1 MDHTTANHSAVI
13 VTANLDRQGMTST
26 AATGAPMLAVE
37 DAAPTASATAAVEAH
52 IARWDDAG
60 PADVELIEFVQTAVR
75 LAAPRSVA
83 EARTCLNYCSK
94 YARWQRS
101 TGRHLAYDTAFNRAD
116 IDQFLAEALPEDTK
130 RGTRDAM
137 RSHLLRLAPG
147 VGLAGTTRP
156 QLPKATLTLVP
167 SPADPDAD
175 EIAATIAAWAPDR
188 VAPEVW
194 EQVADVVRH
203 AVVAAAPERVG
214 RAKDLMRAAAYLAGW
229 VAHQNRPLRPD
240 VVFSAATIEGFVALI
255 AAEWPTRSAA
265 TVASNLHAL
274 REALGYPLDRARLEF
289 PRSQAKLPYSS
300 DEVAAIY
307 ARARVIPSS
316 GRRRY
321 VLSAL
326 DLVFGT
332 GLTGATAGLVEPG
345 WLLDTP
351 AGLLL
356 RIPATAGPARRSP
369 ARQALDADMG
379 ATAPPL
385 REVLVLD
392 EHADRL
398 TANRDRAVRA
408 GDTYMLGG
416 TTTRRSGRYSTLMAP
431 SRTFSVG
438 ADATR
443 ARLTWA
449 LAIVRLVAAH
459 AGGLDDLRRVVANG
473 LVLDVFDEETQ

>member
-1 MDHTTANHSAVI
+1 
-13 VTANLDRQGMTST
+13 MTST
-26 AATGAPMLAVE
+26 AANGAPVIAVE
-37 DAAPTASATAAVEAH
+37 GAAPTASGGGAVEAH
-52 IARWDDAG
+52 IASWNG
-60 PADVELIEFVQTAVR
+60 TGHADVELIEFIREAVQ

-83 EARTCLNYCSK
+83 EARTCLSYCSK
-94 YARWQRS
+94 YAQWRRS

-116 IDQFLAEALPEDTK
+116 IDEFLTDALPEDTK

-137 RSHLLRLAPG
+137 RSHLMRLSSG

-156 QLPKATLTLVP
+156 QRPKPALTLVP
-167 SPADPDAD
+167 SPCEPDD
-175 EIAATIAAWAPDR
+175 DGIAATIATWAPDR
-188 VAPEVW
+188 MAPEVW

-203 AVVAAAPERVG
+203 AVAAAGPERVG
-214 RAKDLMRAAAYLAGW
+214 RAKDLMRAASYLAGW

-240 VVFSAATIEGFVALI
+240 VVFAAGTIEEFVALI
-255 AAEWPTRSAA
+255 AAEWPNRSAA

-274 REALGYPLDRARLEF
+274 REGLGFPLDRPRLEF
-289 PRSQAKLPYSS
+289 PRAQAKLPYTP
-300 DEVAAIY
+300 DEVAALY
-307 ARARVIPSS
+307 ARARLVPSS

-326 DLVFGT
+326 DLVFGA

-356 RIPATAGPARRSP
+356 RVPAAAGPARRSP
-369 ARQALDADMG
+369 ARQALDADIG

-431 SRTFSVG
+431 SRTFSVS

-459 AGGLDDLRRVVANG
+459 AGGIDDLRRVVANG